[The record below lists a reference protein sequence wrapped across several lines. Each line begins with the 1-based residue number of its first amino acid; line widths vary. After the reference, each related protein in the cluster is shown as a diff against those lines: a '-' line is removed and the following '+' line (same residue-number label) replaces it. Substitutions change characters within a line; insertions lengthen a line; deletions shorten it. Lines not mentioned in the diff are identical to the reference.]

1 MNKAISS
8 DNLKD
13 AVRKWHAK
21 RKKDSN
27 NQVNSEN
34 TGSEP
39 EGIFGTKKHDVRHT
53 SAWSHNNFVESNQ
66 SSNFTNEQKRP
77 RSTVI
82 ENNIKYIFDGPLS
95 FDTIMALKRKKSNV
109 IFSNNEKMLNNPSFE
124 QNDSKSAINQCC
136 AHQTS
141 NSHAMENFKD
151 EIDIIYSKSSSAIQ
165 NFFKSSSVSEVINLL
180 EYILNFLSFS
190 TQELISRYNKK
201 TYVDGSEKSLGVCI
215 NFILNKSNLT
225 DDQFDETSLEYL
237 AKYPKIFESLKT
249 LTKINSLSDAVP
261 SKISTHI
268 QKLNSQIDKIYN
280 LLLIGK

>member
-1 MNKAISS
+1 MNKTISS

-27 NQVNSEN
+27 NQANSEN

-39 EGIFGTKKHDVRHT
+39 EGIFGTKKHDVRHI

-66 SSNFTNEQKRP
+66 LSHFTNEQKRP
-77 RSTVI
+77 RPTVI

-109 IFSNNEKMLNNPSFE
+109 IFSNNEKILNNPNIE
-124 QNDSKSAINQCC
+124 QNDSKSAINQCYT
-136 AHQTS
+136 HQTN
-141 NSHAMENFKD
+141 NSQVMDNFKD
-151 EIDIIYSKSSSAIQ
+151 EINIIYSKSISAVQ
-165 NFFKSSSVSEVINLL
+165 NFFKISSMSEVINLL

-201 TYVDGSEKSLGVCI
+201 AYFDRHEKSLGICI

-225 DDQFDETSLEYL
+225 DEQFDETSLEYL
-237 AKYPKIFESLKT
+237 AKYPKVFESLKT
-249 LTKINSLSDAVP
+249 LTKINGLNDTVP
-261 SKISTHI
+261 SEISNHI

-280 LLLIGK
+280 LLLNR